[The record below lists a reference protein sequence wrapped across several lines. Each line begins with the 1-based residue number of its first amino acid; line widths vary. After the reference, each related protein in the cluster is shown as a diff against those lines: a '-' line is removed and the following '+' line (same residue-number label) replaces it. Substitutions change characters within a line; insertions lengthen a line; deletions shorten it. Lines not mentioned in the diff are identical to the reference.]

1 MSADSAVTYTS
12 VHKVGSHDLEY
23 STEDPYEEAARQL
36 FEQAPHS
43 PVYIPENHIPVY
55 IPEPEH
61 PEDLVPAEDEAPTP
75 PLPPFFLAPRIRPP
89 YTRAAMR
96 QMRAASPSTYH
107 SLLPSGTPPLLPILY
122 HLLAVIEQVAAR
134 SGMDSKMVELLSFK
148 LDGCYTT
155 PPTTTEAQAI
165 IISVPDPSPI
175 VLERISELEKK
186 VKALS
191 KVDHSEAIEESV
203 QANVIN
209 EVKNQLPKLLPKLV
223 SNFVNPRIERTI
235 RELLQK
241 APTVL
246 AQSSFT
252 PGQSS

>member
-1 MSADSAVTYTS
+1 MAEAEMIDSEETEEE
-12 VHKVGSHDLEY
+12 KV
-23 STEDPYEEAARQL
+23 
-36 FEQAPHS
+36 
-43 PVYIPENHIPVY
+43 
-55 IPEPEH
+55 
-61 PEDLVPAEDEAPTP
+61 
-75 PLPPFFLAPRIRPP
+75 
-89 YTRAAMR
+89 
-96 QMRAASPSTYH
+96 
-107 SLLPSGTPPLLPILY
+107 
-122 HLLAVIEQVAAR
+122 
-134 SGMDSKMVELLSFK
+134 DSKQAGADQATKDDQAGAQISETQKEKPEVPPSSSSLSLSSNYEIPSVLSTQLLDVLVSVI
-148 LDGCYTT
+148 LPQTTSTLTLTTSLPT

-241 APTVL
+241 TPTVL

-252 PGQSS
+252 PGQST